1 MKAPEKVPESLLLDT
16 HIWFWLV
23 TGHER
28 LAQNAVL
35 LKAIELAAD
44 RGRLWL
50 SAISVWEIAMLEVKG
65 RLQLGRRCESWMA
78 EALEKSRIRLAPLD
92 PTVSILSTRL
102 EGFFYA
108 DPADRMI
115 AATAIDNGWRLVTA
129 DQRLGEYMAEKKM
142 GVWGV

>member
-1 MKAPEKVPESLLLDT
+1 MKAPEKAPEPLLLDT

-28 LAQNAVL
+28 LARNSVL
-35 LKAIELAAD
+35 LKAIEKAAD

-50 SAISVWEIAMLEVKG
+50 SAISVWEIAMLEAKG
-65 RLQLGRRCESWMA
+65 RIELGRRCESWMD
-78 EALEKSRIRLAPLD
+78 EALKESRIRLAPLD
-92 PTVSILSTRL
+92 PNIAILSTRL
-102 EGFFYA
+102 EGFSYA

-129 DQRLGEYMAEKKM
+129 DQRLGGYLAEKKI
-142 GVWGV
+142 GVWEV